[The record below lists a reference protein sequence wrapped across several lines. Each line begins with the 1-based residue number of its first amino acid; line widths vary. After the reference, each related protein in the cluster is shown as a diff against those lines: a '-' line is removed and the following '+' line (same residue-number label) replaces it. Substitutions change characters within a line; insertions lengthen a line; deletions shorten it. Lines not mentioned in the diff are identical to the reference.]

1 MDALSGLLDGPR
13 ARTPFLLR
21 VVMESPWA
29 IEVRDEAPLTVV
41 VMVAGHADISYA
53 DGTRL
58 HARAGDIVILRG
70 PDPYVFADTAGAA
83 LTAVIHPDGVCR
95 SEIGATLPDH
105 MSLGV
110 RTWGNAT
117 PGTDGS
123 AVMVIGTYVSA
134 GEVSSRLLDALDRTV
149 VIAGA
154 HNPLA
159 GVLETEM
166 LRDAPGHETVVNRL
180 LDLILIT
187 SLREWFERP
196 DAVAP
201 RWYSAQ
207 SDPIVGQALRLI
219 HHNVAHPWSVAGL
232 AAAVGVSRAG
242 FARRFTDLVGDP
254 PMTYVTQWRLSVAAD
269 LLADPSRTLDSV
281 AREVGYGSAFAVS
294 AAFKRARGVSPREFR
309 RSRIG

>member
-1 MDALSGLLDGPR
+1 MDILSGLLDGPR
-13 ARTPFLLR
+13 AHTPFLLR

-41 VMVAGHADISYA
+41 VMVAGHVDITYT
-53 DGTRL
+53 DGAFL
-58 HARAGDIVILRG
+58 HAGPGDVVILRG
-70 PDPYVFADTAGAA
+70 PDPYVFADTAGTD

-95 SEIGATLPDH
+95 SEVGATLPDH

-117 PGTDGS
+117 PGTNGS
-123 AVMVIGTYVSA
+123 VVMLIGTYVSA
-134 GEVSSRLLDALDRTV
+134 GEVSSRLLDALDRTILV
-149 VIAGA
+149 TGA

-159 GVLETEM
+159 GLLDAEM

-187 SLREWFERP
+187 SLREWFDRP
-196 DAVAP
+196 GAAAP
-201 RWYSAQ
+201 RWYTAQ
-207 SDPIVGQALRLI
+207 SDAVVGQALRLI
-219 HHNVAHPWSVAGL
+219 HHNAAHPWSVDGL
-232 AAAVGVSRAG
+232 AAAVGISRAG
-242 FARRFTDLVGDP
+242 FSRRFTDLVGDP

-269 LLADPSRTLDSV
+269 LLADPVRTLDSV
-281 AREVGYGSAFAVS
+281 AREVGYGSAFALS

-309 RSRIG
+309 RTLTA